1 MERAVVVGVSS
12 QPSPLAR
19 WLLVLAVGI
28 GVVAMHS
35 VVVLGACSSHG
46 GGHASSPAVDGQS
59 HGAEHG
65 GHSGPAEP
73 SDAMAA
79 PLGTS
84 LDPAQGDG
92 HGPGGCSSLGHLCL
106 AILNALG
113 LIVIIG
119 LALMAALVRGRTE
132 AMAGGT
138 TARGARAPPVARPP
152 NKTSLTELCVSR
164 S

>member
-1 MERAVVVGVSS
+1 MVGVRS

-35 VVVLGACSSHG
+35 VVVLGACSGHG
-46 GGHASSPAVDGQS
+46 GGHANSPAVDGQS
-59 HGAEHG
+59 RGADHT
-65 GHSGPAEP
+65 GHSGPAGP
-73 SDAMAA
+73 PDAMAGSR
-79 PLGTS
+79 GTS
-84 LDPAQGDG
+84 LGSTPGDGDG
-92 HGPGGCSSLGHLCL
+92 HGGCSSLGHLCL

-119 LALMAALVRGRTE
+119 LTVMAAIVRGRTD
-132 AMAGGT
+132 AMTEGT
-138 TARGARAPPVARPP
+138 TARGARAPPLGRPP
-152 NKTSLTELCVSR
+152 NRTSLIELCVSR